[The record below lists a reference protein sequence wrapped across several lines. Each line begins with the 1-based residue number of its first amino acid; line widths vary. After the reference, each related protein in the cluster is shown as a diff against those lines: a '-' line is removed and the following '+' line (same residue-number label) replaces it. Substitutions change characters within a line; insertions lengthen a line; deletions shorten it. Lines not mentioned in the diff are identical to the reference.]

1 MVASAEGRKSELP
14 VGESA
19 MDSGPSGG
27 RESCGEPK
35 IQGAGTALEPESL
48 ALASAIGE
56 LLRAQGATLATAES
70 CTGGLIGALVT
81 AIPGSSDYFLGGV
94 VSYANQIKEKILGVS
109 TSTLAA
115 HGAVSRPCVEEMA
128 SGVRRLLKTTYSVAV
143 SGIAGPGGGTEAK
156 PVGTVHFAVDSP
168 VASDASDQGGGTA
181 GCILATG
188 DREAIRR
195 AAAHAA
201 LELLRQVLIERAKP
215 PSGESSDVQQ

>member
-1 MVASAEGRKSELP
+1 MSS
-14 VGESA
+14 GE
-19 MDSGPSGG
+19 SGG

-35 IQGAGTALEPESL
+35 IHAEATALAPESL

-56 LLRAQGATLATAES
+56 LLRAQGATLSTAES

-94 VSYANQIKEKILGVS
+94 VSYANQVKEKILGVS
-109 TSTLAA
+109 TSTLANY
-115 HGAVSRPCVEEMA
+115 GAVSRPCVEEMA
-128 SGVRRLLKTTYSVAV
+128 SGVRRLIKTTYSVAV
-143 SGIAGPGGGTEAK
+143 SGIAGPGGGTQDK

-168 VASDASDQGGGTA
+168 VGDEASSLGGGAT

-188 DREAIRR
+188 DREDIRR

-201 LELLRQVLIERAKP
+201 LELLRQVLVEKAKP
-215 PSGESSDVQQ
+215 PVGGGSDAKP